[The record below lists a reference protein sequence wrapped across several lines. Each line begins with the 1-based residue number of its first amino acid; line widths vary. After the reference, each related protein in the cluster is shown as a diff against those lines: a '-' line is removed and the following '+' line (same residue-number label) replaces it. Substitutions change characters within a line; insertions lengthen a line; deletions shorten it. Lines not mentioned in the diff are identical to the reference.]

1 MSICVRRREFIAG
14 LGGAAVWPHIA
25 WAQRPARVPV
35 IGFLNDRRP
44 SDRWVAAFQQGLADE
59 GFIVG
64 KNVAIE
70 FRWANSQFGQLPSL
84 VSDLINRQVAV
95 IFAASSSGPIQA
107 AKAATATIPIVFL
120 YGGDPV
126 KDGFVATLSRPG
138 GNLTGLTGLASE
150 LAAKRL
156 SLLHEMVPQA
166 TTIGFLTGRANATA
180 WIDHQ
185 NDFRAAARS
194 LRLELVEFQVVGGV
208 LERAFDA
215 FAERQ
220 VGAVLVANSLI
231 LLDAVP
237 VIVRLEQQHKIPT
250 MYPVTRGPWAGGLMS
265 YANRDQGPP
274 SYRQAA
280 SQYVARILK
289 GTRRADLP
297 VQQPTRFELVINLK
311 TAKALGLTVPP
322 SLFAIADEVIE

>member
-1 MSICVRRREFIAG
+1 
-14 LGGAAVWPHIA
+14 
-25 WAQRPARVPV
+25 VPV
-35 IGFLNDRRP
+35 IGFLHYRALFDRG
-44 SDRWVAAFQQGLADE
+44 VAAFQQGLADE

-70 FRWANSQFGQLPSL
+70 FRSANLQFGQLPSL

-95 IFAASSSGPIQA
+95 IFAGTSPEPIQA
-107 AKAATATIPIVFL
+107 AKAATVTIPIVFF

-126 KDGFVATLSRPG
+126 KDGFVASLSRPG
-138 GNLTGLTGLASE
+138 GNLTGLTGIASE

-156 SLLHEMVPQA
+156 GLLHEMVPQA
-166 TTIGFLTGRANATA
+166 ATIGYLTGSADA
-180 WIDHQ
+180 DV
-185 NDFRAAARS
+185 RAAARS
-194 LRLELVEFQVVGGV
+194 LGLELVEFEVLGRVLERDF

-220 VGAVLVANSLI
+220 VGAVLVSNLAILI
-231 LLDAVP
+231 AATP

-250 MYPVTRGPWAGGLMS
+250 MYSGTVAARAGGLMS
-265 YANRDQGPP
+265 YANKDQGSP
-274 SYRQAA
+274 SYRLVA
-280 SQYVARILK
+280 SQYVGRILK
-289 GTRRADLP
+289 GTKPADLP

-322 SLFAIADEVIE
+322 TLFALATEVIE